1 MKASILNFTVHAV
14 VLSFTAMVV
23 SLLFSIICLRGQT
36 IRKFWLIEDV
46 TAVQEKKCSYN
57 YTYEPEYKVNGFMIT
72 KPLLNYV
79 ENLLRLGMT
88 LKSIALMTGL
98 NKNTVKRIDKKR
110 LKVLYTETDEN
121 GNTVLKNPE
130 TNSRFLAVDEFKLH
144 DGYKFATVIIDLETG
159 YILHLSHGKKKKSVS
174 MNSLIV

>member
-1 MKASILNFTVHAV
+1 
-14 VLSFTAMVV
+14 
-23 SLLFSIICLRGQT
+23 
-36 IRKFWLIEDV
+36 
-46 TAVQEKKCSYN
+46 
-57 YTYEPEYKVNGFMIT
+57 MIT

-159 YILHLSHGKKKKSVS
+159 YILHLSHGKKKKVC
-174 MNSLIV
+174 L